1 MIIGLMVVMIAAV
14 MCSIGCHFSH
24 VPRQPQCSGIPLCFA
39 DYEPQ
44 YQPRAGVNV
53 CQTVECETS
62 VCSFVAVDLVAY
74 AKLFSTFDLLMMP
87 EYSVLELS
95 HLFMLLPTSFF

>member
-1 MIIGLMVVMIAAV
+1 LLLLFA
-14 MCSIGCHFSH
+14 
-24 VPRQPQCSGIPLCFA
+24 PLDVTSAMYPDSPNALAFRYA
-39 DYEPQ
+39 LLTTNLNISLVL
-44 YQPRAGVNV
+44 ASM

-62 VCSFVAVDLVAY
+62 VCSVVAVDLVAY

>member
-1 MIIGLMVVMIAAV
+1 MIAV
-14 MCSIGCHFSH
+14 VICSIGCHFSL
-24 VPRQPQCSGIPLCFA
+24 VPRHPQCSGIRLCFA
-39 DYEPQ
+39 DNEPQ

-53 CQTVECETS
+53 CQTVKCETS
-62 VCSFVAVDLVAY
+62 VCSVIAVDLVAY
-74 AKLFSTFDLLMMP
+74 AKRFSSFDLFMMP